1 MTYKNDT
8 IVLDIRTNYDILQ
21 SEQLIRNTE
30 MKNFDVDAMVGYVC
44 IMAAVVVI
52 VFGLY
57 QEFI

>member
-1 MTYKNDT
+1 MN
-8 IVLDIRTNYDILQ
+8 
-21 SEQLIRNTE
+21 
-30 MKNFDVDAMVGYVC
+30 NFDVDAMVGYVC